1 MPQAIKIPR
10 TEGAARSDVTV
21 APDAMFG
28 CDVPG
33 TRAYRARHISM
44 LWTAQLWH
52 EAIMVAA
59 AAVSVGFM
67 LYALRPVLS

>member
-1 MPQAIKIPR
+1 MFHHTTIKCESASQQS
-10 TEGAARSDVTV
+10 T
-21 APDAMFG
+21 DA
-28 CDVPG
+28 PG